1 MEMVLG
7 FIKSVMLIFI
17 PFTWILGIWLKRA
30 LTYEGNSKVVRFIGK
45 HVVKTTSRIKVL
57 LYVIVV
63 IISICIG
70 FAFTDKTGSAGI
82 VDAVLIY
89 GVHGAVCVWLS
100 ELLYDKVREK
110 K

>member
-1 MEMVLG
+1 MLEMVLG

-30 LTYEGNSKVVRFIGK
+30 LNYSGESRIVRFIGK
-45 HVVKTTSRIKVL
+45 RIVKNTARIKVL

-70 FAFTDKTGSAGI
+70 FAFTDKTGSAGV

-100 ELLYDKVREK
+100 ALLYDKVREK
-110 K
+110 